1 MFTEGRCVFRPDGT
15 LRPNISDAY
24 AGKYKSGLQES
35 AGDFAA
41 QKNPNGR
48 IGQAVALNNKIEGY
62 KAKDMIGIPWIPVFA
77 LRDTGRY
84 LHNDI
89 IRMKDKIALFS

>member
-1 MFTEGRCVFRPDGT
+1 VRFPDGT
-15 LRPNISDAY
+15 LRLNISDAY

-48 IGQAVALNNKIEGY
+48 IGQAVALNNKFEGY

-77 LRDTGRY
+77 SAIPAGICTMTSFG
-84 LHNDI
+84 
-89 IRMKDKIALFS
+89 

>member
-1 MFTEGRCVFRPDGT
+1 MFTEGRCVFRSDGT
-15 LRPNISDAY
+15 LRLNISDAY

-35 AGDFAA
+35 AGDFIDP
-41 QKNPNGR
+41 KNPNGR
-48 IGQAVALNNKIEGY
+48 NGQAVALNNKFEGY

>member
-15 LRPNISDAY
+15 LRLNISDAY
-24 AGKYKSGLQES
+24 AGKDKSGLQES
-35 AGDFAA
+35 AGDFVA

-48 IGQAVALNNKIEGY
+48 IGQAVALNNKIEGC
-62 KAKDMIGIPWIPVFA
+62 KAEG
-77 LRDTGRY
+77 
-84 LHNDI
+84 I

>member
-1 MFTEGRCVFRPDGT
+1 
-15 LRPNISDAY
+15 
-24 AGKYKSGLQES
+24 
-35 AGDFAA
+35 
-41 QKNPNGR
+41 
-48 IGQAVALNNKIEGY
+48 
-62 KAKDMIGIPWIPVFA
+62 MIGIPWIPVFA

>member
-1 MFTEGRCVFRPDGT
+1 MFTEGRCVFRSDGT
-15 LRPNISDAY
+15 LRLNISDAY

-35 AGDFAA
+35 AGDFVA

-48 IGQAVALNNKIEGY
+48 IGQAVALNNKF
-62 KAKDMIGIPWIPVFA
+62 GIPWIPVFA

>member
-15 LRPNISDAY
+15 LRLNISDAY

-48 IGQAVALNNKIEGY
+48 IGQAVALNN
-62 KAKDMIGIPWIPVFA
+62 MIGIPWIPVFA

-89 IRMKDKIALFS
+89 IRMKDKITLFS